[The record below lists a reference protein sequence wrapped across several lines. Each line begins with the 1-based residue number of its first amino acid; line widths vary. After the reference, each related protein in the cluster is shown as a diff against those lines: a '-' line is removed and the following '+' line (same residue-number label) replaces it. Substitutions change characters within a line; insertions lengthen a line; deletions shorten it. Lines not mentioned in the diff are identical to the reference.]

1 MDLDSTFS
9 SESELEPEPESD
21 TETKEDTPGILF
33 FKKAPDDESRLA
45 RNSIIYRKNNIEKG
59 LTKDKRVTVQQV
71 LDKRTYIR
79 LKRLHGRGIFDFI
92 YGVISTG
99 KEANVYEAEGTLV
112 SQKHRIAIKVYKTSI
127 LIFKDRSRYIEGEF
141 RFRRSYVGTKNPR
154 KMVSQW
160 AEKEFRNL
168 RRISLS
174 GLYCPAP
181 IALKDHI
188 LVMELIQDSD
198 GLVASKLKDLG
209 SLPVEEWVSIYAQ
222 VISIMRIMYQ
232 EPKLIHADFSEY
244 NLLYTDSKVIV
255 IDVSQAVENDHP
267 NAMYFLKRDCENI
280 TTFFTTVQYHIAN
293 EIPNGEENEVQ
304 NRVGHNT
311 QLNQNHKDNGNNH
324 VEQVDEP
331 GIFEVR
337 SDEAKSIEIEVD
349 GGIKFNM
356 LTSYQLFNFITMD
369 MEVEM
374 NVDINKEI
382 EMEIEKLDK
391 DEVNEED
398 VDWYV
403 NKMVFTSKNAK
414 VEHLK
419 DTIIK
424 KRGYYNGFYRY
435 VEKLLNERNPSIFV
449 PEMYETKNWISH
461 EATWNSLK
469 LIDISGLTVEV
480 LDRLEREHSLPE
492 IKTTSKKKVE
502 MKKGKAESDAN
513 GMEAYSD
520 VDTEES
526 KEDVDSLDED
536 SDDEEDGNDGEDD
549 FDEEKPSSSTNASG
563 TKEGVKFDGK
573 IPDGIPAKDWK
584 KMVKEMNRERRKHKI
599 PKHIKKSFKHKH
611 M

>member
-1 MDLDSTFS
+1 MEYLDSISS
-9 SESELEPEPESD
+9 SESELESEPESP
-21 TETKEDTPGILF
+21 TETKENTTGILF
-33 FKKAPDDESRLA
+33 FKKAPDDEYRLA
-45 RNSIIYRKNNIEKG
+45 RNSIIFKKNNIEKG

-99 KEANVYEAEGTLV
+99 KEANVYEAEGTLL

-188 LVMELIQDSD
+188 LVMELIQDSN

-209 SLPVEEWVSIYAQ
+209 SLQVEEWLSIYAQ

-280 TTFFTTVQYHIAN
+280 TTFFTTIQCHVAN
-293 EIPNGEENEVQ
+293 NLSNDAENEA
-304 NRVGHNT
+304 
-311 QLNQNHKDNGNNH
+311 
-324 VEQVDEP
+324 DE
-331 GIFEVR
+331 
-337 SDEAKSIEIEVD
+337 D
-349 GGIKFNM
+349 IKFNM

-369 MEVEM
+369 MEMDV

-391 DEVNEED
+391 DVLNEDD
-398 VDWYV
+398 VDLYV

-414 VEHLK
+414 FEHLK
-419 DTIIK
+419 ETIMK

-449 PEMYETKNWISH
+449 PEKYETKNFISH

-469 LIDISGLTVEV
+469 LINISGLTVEV
-480 LDRLEREHSLPE
+480 LDRLEKEHSLPE
-492 IKTTSKKKVE
+492 IKITGNKKVE
-502 MKKGKAESDAN
+502 MKMEEEKNDMKGVETYSDA
-513 GMEAYSD
+513 E
-520 VDTEES
+520 TEES
-526 KEDVDSLDED
+526 KEDEDSLDED
-536 SDDEEDGNDGEDD
+536 SDDEEDGDDD
-549 FDEEKPSSSTNASG
+549 FGEECPNSLTKESG
-563 TKEGVKFDGK
+563 TKEDVKFDGK
-573 IPDGIPAKDWK
+573 IPEGIPAKDWK

-611 M
+611 V

>member
-1 MDLDSTFS
+1 MSYTDSIVF
-9 SESELEPEPESD
+9 SESEHEPEPESG
-21 TETKEDTPGILF
+21 TETEENTSSVLF
-33 FKKAPDDESRLA
+33 FKKAPNDESRLA
-45 RNSIIYRKNNIEKG
+45 RNSIIYKKNNIEKG

-71 LDKRTYIR
+71 LDKRTYVR

-99 KEANVYEAEGTLV
+99 KEANVYEAEGTLL

-174 GLYCPAP
+174 GLCCPAP

-188 LVMELIQDSD
+188 LIMELVQDSE

-209 SLPVEEWVSIYAQ
+209 SLPLEEWMSIYAQ
-222 VISIMRIMYQ
+222 VISIMRILYQ

-280 TTFFTTVQYHIAN
+280 TTFFTTIQCHIAN
-293 EIPNGEENEVQ
+293 HMPKDGENKEEDEAEDTTQINETHGDKGNSHGEEADDPEIVEVG
-304 NRVGHNT
+304 VGEAKAT
-311 QLNQNHKDNGNNH
+311 KM
-324 VEQVDEP
+324 EVDE
-331 GIFEVR
+331 E
-337 SDEAKSIEIEVD
+337 
-349 GGIKFNM
+349 IKFNM

-369 MEVEM
+369 MEVDM
-374 NVDINKEI
+374 NANVNREI
-382 EMEIEKLDK
+382 EMEIEKLNT
-391 DEVNEED
+391 NELKEEEE

-414 VEHLK
+414 FEHLK
-419 DTIIK
+419 ETIIK
-424 KRGYYNGFYRY
+424 KRRYYNGLCRY

-449 PEMYETKNWISH
+449 SEKYETRNFISH

-469 LIDISGLTVEV
+469 LINISGLTVDV
-480 LDRLEREHSLPE
+480 LDRLEREKSLPE
-492 IKTTSKKKVE
+492 IKITRKKMVE
-502 MKKGKAESDAN
+502 TKTDGEESDVN
-513 GMEAYSD
+513 EMEA
-520 VDTEES
+520 
-526 KEDVDSLDED
+526 
-536 SDDEEDGNDGEDD
+536 
-549 FDEEKPSSSTNASG
+549 
-563 TKEGVKFDGK
+563 FDGK
-573 IPDGIPAKDWK
+573 IPEGIPAKDWK

-611 M
+611 VQNLHVWGGGVGAMCCGNKST